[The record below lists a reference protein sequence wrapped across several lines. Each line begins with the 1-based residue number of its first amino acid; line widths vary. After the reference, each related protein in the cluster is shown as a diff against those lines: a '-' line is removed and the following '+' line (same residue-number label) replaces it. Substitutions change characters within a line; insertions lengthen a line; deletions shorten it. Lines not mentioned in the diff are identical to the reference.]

1 MEATFRCSLSYK
13 SSRPSVELELLCDF
27 YTVVHGSE
35 EELSYTQLKKY
46 AARQDIDHKGAGRD
60 EQQDATARRMV
71 TTRPTKSKNT
81 FFFNVLSSD
90 KIINEKIKRRVNHLG
105 FQKIAEQQD
114 E

>member
-1 MEATFRCSLSYK
+1 MIHAYWFTTMEATFRCSLSYK

-60 EQQDATARRMV
+60 EQQDAKARRMV
-71 TTRPTKSKNT
+71 TTRPTKSKKH
-81 FFFNVLSSD
+81 FLLQCPVL
-90 KIINEKIKRRVNHLG
+90 R
-105 FQKIAEQQD
+105 QD
-114 E
+114 HQ